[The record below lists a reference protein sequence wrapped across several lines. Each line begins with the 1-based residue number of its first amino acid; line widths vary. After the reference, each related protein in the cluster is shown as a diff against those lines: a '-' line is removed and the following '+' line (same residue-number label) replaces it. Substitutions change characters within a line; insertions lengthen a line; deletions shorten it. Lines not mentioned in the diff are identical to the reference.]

1 MSSYTQPPSFD
12 KSEDKAAA
20 DFAARAHELADW
32 ADARLINRR
41 DAYGRYYNG
50 GQVTSRG
57 TVNRSLLIRHFQA
70 AGATAVVG
78 QYAADADNQSK
89 TGALDIDQHG
99 DDPVLAE
106 INCRAALYW
115 YDVLV
120 GRGFHPLLTE
130 SNGRGGY
137 HLRVLLAESIDAARL
152 YHFLRRLTADHREV
166 GLDKPPEHFPKQA
179 DVRMCVKGMGNWLR
193 LPGRHHKRE
202 FYSRVWDG
210 SRWLAGGAAIDY
222 MLALAGDDP
231 ALVPDA
237 PPHEEHSSST

>member
-1 MSSYTQPPSFD
+1 MTTTNVRTTVTGVRYIIG
-12 KSEDKAAA
+12 AW
-20 DFAARAHELADW
+20 LALVALTLLSWWFGAQFKVLVEHAEAKVD
-32 ADARLINRR
+32 RLRPLVI
-41 DAYGRYYNG
+41 
-50 GQVTSRG
+50 
-57 TVNRSLLIRHFQA
+57 
-70 AGATAVVG
+70 
-78 QYAADADNQSK
+78 
-89 TGALDIDQHG
+89 
-99 DDPVLAE
+99 VLAL
-106 INCRAALYW
+106 AA
-115 YDVLV
+115 VA
-120 GRGFHPLLTE
+120 GFL
-130 SNGRGGY
+130 
-137 HLRVLLAESIDAARL
+137 L